1 PSRLQAGADTRAAVP
16 HEERDRVSL
25 DPAGQ
30 LDRAVAALVGVHDD
44 VGAGLADGD
53 LEVGEERT
61 VPAHRVGDAA
71 ERLAGHGHAL
81 RPGGEG
87 EREVSRAGQLR
98 HGPAGFGDNPELCT
112 WSRFSWVHGR
122 WADRAAATIVA
133 DRPREN
139 VALGAWQP
147 RDARWSTLGTGFE
160 TAAHR
165 GILARCVRR
174 PPASRLAPEPAR
186 PFGGAC
192 LTRLPPSLIANT
204 RSS

>member
-1 PSRLQAGADTRAAVP
+1 PSRLQAGADPRAAVP

-98 HGPAGFGDNPELCT
+98 HGPAGVRGKPGPST
-112 WSRFSWVHGR
+112 WGWFSWGHGP
-122 WADRAAATIVA
+122 WGLPARAAEA
-133 DRPREN
+133 
-139 VALGAWQP
+139 
-147 RDARWSTLGTGFE
+147 
-160 TAAHR
+160 
-165 GILARCVRR
+165 
-174 PPASRLAPEPAR
+174 AR
-186 PFGGAC
+186 P
-192 LTRLPPSLIANT
+192 
-204 RSS
+204 